1 MSARRGGKGFGLTE
15 LRAPQPRAEAPDV
28 AAIGERRLPGAF
40 EVAIEQVVPDP
51 DQPRK
56 DWSYDGGAVRLR
68 ELADSIREFGI
79 FQPLVVREDGALD
92 DRRPRYAII
101 AGGRRRVA
109 AELAGVRLLPIIIR
123 GEEGTR
129 LRVMQLI
136 ENLQRQELSPLD
148 EARAYQELL
157 DAEGITPPQLAARV
171 HKSAQH
177 VRTRLRILAD
187 QAIADAI
194 ARRQVPVS
202 AAGIIQQLPDE
213 EVLAF
218 KERLRAG
225 ETLHMADVMSV
236 RDRLRAGGVVNPRFK
251 GGGRLREG
259 GERGGEAVSARTSDA
274 DAADRPSVAA
284 SAAGDGAAASAAP
297 PEQTL
302 FVNPPPPD
310 PGAPAAA
317 PPADSVPAASGE
329 ASGLEGWT
337 EDHPAARRAMG
348 RAVGELARRHL
359 PDAIR
364 EQVERR
370 LGQLAAQGDP
380 AEWLPEL
387 YRGLVG
393 APGPSGAGGGDEE

>member
-1 MSARRGGKGFGLTE
+1 VSARRGGKGFGLTQ
-15 LRAPQPRAEAPDV
+15 LRAPQPRAEPPDV
-28 AAIGERRLPGAF
+28 VSIGERRLAGAF
-40 EVAIEQVVPDP
+40 EVALEQVVPDP

-56 DWSYDGGAVRLR
+56 DWTYDSGDERLR

-92 DRRPRYAII
+92 DRRPRYVII
-101 AGGRRRVA
+101 AGGRRRAA
-109 AELAGVRLLPIIIR
+109 AELAGLRILPVIVR

-157 DAEGITPPQLAARV
+157 DAEGITPPMLSARV

-177 VRTRLRILAD
+177 IRTRLRILAD

-213 EVLAF
+213 EVLSF

-236 RDRLRAGGVVNPRFK
+236 RDRLRASGIVSPRFK
-251 GGGRLREG
+251 GGGKLRDAG
-259 GERGGEAVSARTSDA
+259 GRGATAQRAGDGTDVETVAV
-274 DAADRPSVAA
+274 VAA
-284 SAAGDGAAASAAP
+284 SELAATSLGAAAPEQKLFVISPSPELATADADILDVSAPLAELDTDGAA
-297 PEQTL
+297 
-302 FVNPPPPD
+302 V
-310 PGAPAAA
+310 
-317 PPADSVPAASGE
+317 
-329 ASGLEGWT
+329 
-337 EDHPAARRAMG
+337 DHPAARQAVG
-348 RAVGELARRHL
+348 RALGELVRRHL
-359 PDAIR
+359 PGTIR
-364 EQVERR
+364 DEVERR
-370 LGQLAAQGDP
+370 LGQLAAHGDP
-380 AEWLPEL
+380 VEWLTAF
-387 YRGLVG
+387 YRGLMG
-393 APGPSGAGGGDEE
+393 APDAAFEDESAEG